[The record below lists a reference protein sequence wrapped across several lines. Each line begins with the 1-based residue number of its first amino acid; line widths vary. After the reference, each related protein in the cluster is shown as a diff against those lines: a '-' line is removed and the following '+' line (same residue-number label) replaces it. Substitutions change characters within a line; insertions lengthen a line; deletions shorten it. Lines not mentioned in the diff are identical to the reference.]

1 MNWCET
7 LLLNCFVVSCFVTA
21 FILLPSW
28 WNNTSWWGLSF
39 QTLVQEC
46 GGLLTLQMPL
56 TEATRIQDLYHL
68 WRVPLGCSFVSGI
81 NYCLL
86 FTFQTWTVESMP
98 LKHWKKFCKD
108 DLAHIG
114 AYPVNIFSPVSPFW
128 LNSLKVTALII
139 TTVFQRESIVLS
151 WSQNRPPSHSS
162 HRLCSHII

>member
-46 GGLLTLQMPL
+46 GRLLTLQMPL

-86 FTFQTWTVESMP
+86 FNLP
-98 LKHWKKFCKD
+98 
-108 DLAHIG
+108 DLNSGINAFEALEEVLQRWLGPYG